1 VSVKFA
7 NLLAQIEEIR
17 DDLEAALE
25 EVITATAFIGGK
37 PVKEFEQALARH
49 SDRQFACGVASCTA
63 ALSITLR
70 AMGVG
75 PGKQVIT
82 TVLTAIP
89 TAEAITLAGGEV
101 VFCDIEEA
109 TFQIDPAAVENA
121 VTAETAVILPVH
133 LYGLPARID
142 SLCEIAARH
151 HVTILE
157 DCAQAQGARY
167 QDRRLGTFGRA
178 ACFSF
183 FPSKPLGGFG
193 DGGAVVTDE
202 EEIDRFV
209 RMYSNHGR
217 LDKFTHEFEGAN
229 ERLDALQAAVLHVK
243 LRKLDD
249 WSRRRREAADRYHE
263 ILKDVEEIVLPQ
275 AIPGSEPVWHLY
287 VIRCPRRDDLRNYL
301 RERGIE
307 TGLHYPK
314 PLHLQPAY
322 AHLGHG
328 PGSFPVAERVTSQIL
343 SLPMDPHLTEDAV
356 RTVTDAVKDFFA
368 R

>member
-1 VSVKFA
+1 MPVKFA
-7 NLLAQIEEIR
+7 NLLAQVEEIR
-17 DDLEAALE
+17 DDLDAALE
-25 EVITATAFIGGK
+25 EVIAATAFIGGK
-37 PVKEFEQALARH
+37 PVKEFEQALAKH
-49 SDRQFACGVASCTA
+49 SDRRFACGVANCTS
-63 ALSITLR
+63 ALSIALR

-89 TAEAITLAGGEV
+89 TPEAITLAGGEV

-109 TFQIDPAAVENA
+109 TFQIDPAGVESA
-121 VTAETAVILPVH
+121 VTAETSVILPVH

-142 SLCEIAARH
+142 SLCEIAAKREIT
-151 HVTILE
+151 VLE

-167 QDRRLGTFGRA
+167 RDRQLGTFGRT

-193 DGGAVVTDE
+193 DGGAVVTDD

-217 LDKFTHEFEGAN
+217 LDKFTHEIEGAN
-229 ERLDALQAAVLHVK
+229 ERLDALQAAILHVK
-243 LRKLDD
+243 LKKLDD
-249 WSRRRREAADRYHE
+249 WNRRRRDVADLYHE
-263 ILKDVEEIVLPQ
+263 ALEDIQEIVLPQ

-287 VIRCPRRDDLRNYL
+287 VIRCPRRDDLGSFL
-301 RERGIE
+301 KERGIQ

-322 AHLGHG
+322 ARLGHA
-328 PGSFPVAERVTSQIL
+328 PGSFPVAERVTNQIL
-343 SLPMDPHLTEDAV
+343 SLPMDPHLTEDDV
-356 RTVTDAVKDFFA
+356 REVADAIKEFFA